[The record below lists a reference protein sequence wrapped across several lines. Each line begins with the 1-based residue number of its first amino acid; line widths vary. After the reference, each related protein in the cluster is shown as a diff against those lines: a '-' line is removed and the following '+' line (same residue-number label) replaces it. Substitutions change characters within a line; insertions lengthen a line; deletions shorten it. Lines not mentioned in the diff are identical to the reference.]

1 VLGLQKQ
8 KKPAAASQNVGAILG
23 EAADV
28 VVGKYANSSGPNG
41 SQYLNRLSEIQIQD
55 EAYIHQQLVKEE
67 GMQGTLQDRFSAL
80 VLTTQHADTSCRAS
94 RGMARRM
101 HRAQSWVQARA
112 SMPAAVQCLHCNM
125 LPWPAQQQGGRAWS
139 AQQC

>member
-41 SQYLNRLSEIQIQD
+41 SPYLNRLSEIQIQD
-55 EAYIHQQLVKEE
+55 EAYIHQQLVREE
-67 GMQGTLQDRFSAL
+67 GMHEHTAGQVS
-80 VLTTQHADTSCRAS
+80 SS
-94 RGMARRM
+94 
-101 HRAQSWVQARA
+101 
-112 SMPAAVQCLHCNM
+112 
-125 LPWPAQQQGGRAWS
+125 S
-139 AQQC
+139 AQLC